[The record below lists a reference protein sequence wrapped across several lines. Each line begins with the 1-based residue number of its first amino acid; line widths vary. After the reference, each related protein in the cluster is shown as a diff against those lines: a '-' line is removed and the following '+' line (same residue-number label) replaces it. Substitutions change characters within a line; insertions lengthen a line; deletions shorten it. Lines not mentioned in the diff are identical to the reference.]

1 MNTYARRVQRAHT
14 LPPWRRLSPA
24 CVSCDRHDNSIPF
37 TGGVRRP
44 ATQSIRFTCA
54 HPHHWT
60 YCSHILAHRA
70 TRCKEHIGM
79 CRTRISSHHR
89 QKLTPS
95 RWTEVLRIRFYFCW
109 CDASGSSGSGYSRY
123 FMNRSHCE
131 CCTLGWVGVCVW
143 ERFDVI
149 EYGEAFTEFLIITTI
164 KCFTRFIRFHAEI
177 HYYYFVII
185 IRNGRACDKVGQTHR
200 DIREIF
206 SGRWCSLERITT
218 LECDRIYCRVRFY
231 VMHKVRAF
239 NTLTILLLL
248 PTVSIVTMRIPTFM
262 ARSSRNVDMRRN

>member
-1 MNTYARRVQRAHT
+1 MNTHGAYNERAHT

-24 CVSCDRHDNSIPF
+24 CVSYDRHDNSIPF
-37 TGGVRRP
+37 SGGWRRP
-44 ATQSIRFTCA
+44 ATQSIPFTCA

-95 RWTEVLRIRFYFCW
+95 RWTEVLRIHFFLFV
-109 CDASGSSGSGYSRY
+109 DVTHLDPVDLDVVGH
-123 FMNRSHCE
+123 FMNRS
-131 CCTLGWVGVCVW
+131 VCMCVRAS

-185 IRNGRACDKVGQTHR
+185 IPNGRACDKVEQTHTYSG
-200 DIREIF
+200 DIF
-206 SGRWCSLERITT
+206 GPVMLSGEDNDAGMWWNLLSCSFLR
-218 LECDRIYCRVRFY
+218 Y
-231 VMHKVRAF
+231 A
-239 NTLTILLLL
+239 
-248 PTVSIVTMRIPTFM
+248 
-262 ARSSRNVDMRRN
+262 